1 MIELNLLPDVKIEYI
16 KAQNMRRMTF
26 TISAL
31 VTVVAVV
38 LLGFLL
44 SVNQLQKKHL
54 NDLTGDIK
62 KESAQ
67 LKGKKDINKILTVQ
81 NQLNSLTAL
90 HASKPAVSSL
100 FTYLNQVTPSNVN
113 INTFHADF
121 AAYTMTIT
129 GGADSLSD
137 VNKYIDTL
145 KFTDYKTEDGSKARA
160 FGNIVLTTFGI
171 NSQAQGGTKPASYT
185 INLSYDPKIFD
196 ITQKVELSV
205 PTITTTRV
213 MISSPSD
220 LFQAAAPTTTS
231 TAMAGGQ

>member
-1 MIELNLLPDVKIEYI
+1 MIELNLLPDVKMDYI

-31 VTVVAVV
+31 VTAVAVV

-90 HASKPAVSSL
+90 HAAKPAVSNL
-100 FTYLNQVTPSNVN
+100 FNYLNQVTPSNIN
-113 INTFHADF
+113 ISTYHADF

-129 GGADSLSD
+129 GAADSLSD

-145 KFTDYKTEDGSKARA
+145 KFTDYKTDDGTKARA
-160 FGNIVLTTFGI
+160 FGNVVLSTFGI
-171 NSQAQGGTKPASYT
+171 NPQVKTGTKPASYT
-185 INLSYDPKIFD
+185 INLSYDPAIFD
-196 ITQKVELSV
+196 ITKKVELSV
-205 PTITTTRV
+205 PSITTTRAV
-213 MISSPSD
+213 VDSPSD
-220 LFQAAAPTTTS
+220 LFQAASPATTS
-231 TAMAGGQ
+231 TTTGGQ